1 MTQQISGVSN
11 YREQS
16 IGVNSTSFTS
26 DIVSRPQKIT
36 QKEEKSGQTRKTGES
51 VRITISDEALRRA
64 GLAQEST
71 DERSI
76 QGNQEDSGLS
86 DGELKEVAELKSRD
100 REVRAHE
107 MAHVAAGGSLVRKGA
122 SFEYELGPDG
132 VRYAVGGEVSIDT
145 SPVQDDPAATIRKM
159 QQVKRAAL
167 APAQP
172 SSQDLSV
179 AASAGQKEAA
189 ARQDLNQKTAEEVLK

>member
-1 MTQQISGVSN
+1 MAQQISGISS

-16 IGVNSTSFTS
+16 VGVISSSFTS
-26 DIVSRPQKIT
+26 DVVSRSQNIT
-36 QKEEKSGQTRKTGES
+36 QKEEKSNQTKKAGES

-64 GLAQEST
+64 GLAQEPT
-71 DERSI
+71 DEKSV
-76 QGNQEDSGLS
+76 QGNQDESGLS

-189 ARQDLNQKTAEEVLK
+189 ARQDLNQKTAEELLK